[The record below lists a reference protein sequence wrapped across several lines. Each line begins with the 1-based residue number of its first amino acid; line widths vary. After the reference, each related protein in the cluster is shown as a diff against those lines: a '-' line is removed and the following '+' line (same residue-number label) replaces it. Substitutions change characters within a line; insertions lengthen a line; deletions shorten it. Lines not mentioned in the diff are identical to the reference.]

1 MTFDVFGITSFN
13 IIIVF
18 MKLISLVDY
27 KVVKWIHVMTL
38 SSDLFIL
45 EVSV

>member
-1 MTFDVFGITSFN
+1 
-13 IIIVF
+13 

-27 KVVKWIHVMTL
+27 KVVKWIQVMTL